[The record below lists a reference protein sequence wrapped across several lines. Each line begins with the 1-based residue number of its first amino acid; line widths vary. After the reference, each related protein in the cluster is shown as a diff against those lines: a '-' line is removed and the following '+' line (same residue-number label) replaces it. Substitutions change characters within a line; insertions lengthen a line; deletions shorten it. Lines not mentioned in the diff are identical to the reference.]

1 MKDDADS
8 VNEKTGAGISGGEL
22 EALIGRITR
31 LENALKSG
39 TAVTTNVPKSE
50 KAVKATPKQ
59 ELIQLDPNGYIP
71 LNQWQE
77 ILERINAVAPA
88 IGAFLTNSMASVE
101 GNTFK
106 VVVSSDFLM
115 KRFKASN
122 DKSVLKQI
130 VNEYFGKDFDFM
142 LYSSQSVDIEDKEN
156 PINELLKRAKTA
168 EIEVE
173 IKK

>member
-1 MKDDADS
+1 
-8 VNEKTGAGISGGEL
+8 
-22 EALIGRITR
+22 
-31 LENALKSG
+31 
-39 TAVTTNVPKSE
+39 
-50 KAVKATPKQ
+50 
-59 ELIQLDPNGYIP
+59 
-71 LNQWQE
+71 
-77 ILERINAVAPA
+77 
-88 IGAFLTNSMASVE
+88 
-101 GNTFK
+101 
-106 VVVSSDFLM
+106 M

-156 PINELLKRAKTA
+156 PINELLKRAKAA